1 MNLFFKKILTILVG
15 ILLSFTVLEIGLQT
29 TGFIF
34 KNIKE
39 YKNKRIKQDNVVNI
53 LCLGESTTDS
63 QWPPIL
69 QKILDEKSKHIKFNI
84 IDEGK
89 GGTNTFFI
97 LQQIKSYLE
106 KYQPDCI
113 ILMMGIND
121 KGLPYIKKN
130 IKILNLFQLIYK
142 HVKNKYFYN
151 YTDETFIA
159 LIELARNLINQKKY
173 REAETI
179 LSFLLDK
186 SNNTSEQTFLS
197 LMELYVEPKQFDKFK
212 NLIDKYNGCIT
223 PPILYNIE
231 EIFLNQGY
239 SKEKIRN
246 WLLKN
251 EKRLINED
259 SMLDPIFKKYD
270 CLYLLDGIKNNRNFE
285 EVLIRRTV
293 LNNDITRL
301 KQNYINTLNY
311 IYEFNKKI
319 LIMPMQYPTLSVENL
334 KENLKDSKYYDNF
347 VFISNEENFTQALKT
362 YKREEIF
369 RDNFGKSFGQNFGH
383 CTELGN
389 TIIAENA
396 AKTILGQYQK

>member
-1 MNLFFKKILTILVG
+1 MNLLLKKTLTILVG

-29 TGFIF
+29 TEFIF

-39 YKNKRIKQDNVVNI
+39 YKNKRIKQDNVINI
-53 LCLGESTTDS
+53 LCLGESTTDG

-69 QKILDEKSKHIKFNI
+69 QKILDIKSKHIKFNI

-97 LQQIKSYLE
+97 SQQIKSYLE

-151 YTDETFIA
+151 YTDETFTA

-173 REAETI
+173 RESEII

-197 LMELYVEPKQFDKFK
+197 LMELYVESKQFDKFK
-212 NLIDKYNGCIT
+212 NLIDKYNGCII
-223 PPILYNIE
+223 PPILYSIE
-231 EIFLNQGY
+231 EFFLDQGY

-246 WLLKN
+246 WLLRN

-270 CLYLLDGIKNNRNFE
+270 CLYLSDKIKHHRICEQVLVKKTILNQNN
-285 EVLIRRTV
+285 TQ
-293 LNNDITRL
+293 T
-301 KQNYINTLNY
+301 KQNYINTIDY

-334 KENLKDSKYYDNF
+334 KEILKDSKYYDNF

-362 YKREEIF
+362 HKREEIF
-369 RDNFGKSFGQNFGH
+369 RDNFGESFGQNFGH

-396 AKTILGQYQK
+396 AKTILDQYQK